1 MTRGCVCMCVWMLA
15 LVTGAI
21 AACDGGAAPEPQDA
35 MLRLE
40 AACAQYAAISCL
52 KNLQCAPPAQPDCE
66 SQAAADCVSSVIE
79 HGTFCAA
86 SAAEAIEGCA
96 PVLEAMTCDDYCDQT
111 STGSLRCSAPC
122 LWICSPS

>member
-1 MTRGCVCMCVWMLA
+1 MTRVCMWMMA
-15 LVTGAI
+15 TATAVV
-21 AACDGGAAPEPQDA
+21 AACNTGAAPEPQDA

-40 AACAQYAAISCL
+40 AACAQYGAISCQ

-66 SQAAADCVSSVIE
+66 SQAVTTCLSSVTE
-79 HGTFCAA
+79 HGSFCAA

-96 PVLEAMTCDDYCDQT
+96 PVLAAMTCDAYCQPT